1 MEFGKTLNQCLQVAS
16 GNGHEQTIE
25 CLIKAGANVG
35 AIADEVVYTNGSN
48 RSLDD
53 HPLFIRRRP
62 TQKLSALQ
70 AALTSFQ
77 RFGPR
82 TLITSL
88 QHHFQSTWIGAD
100 ASSQQ
105 RSIEKLLAKGADPN
119 RIDGQDMSP
128 LDIAAACCTVEV
140 VQSLTSSGTHLE
152 AAMGNHG
159 NALRTAA
166 RRELGGF
173 PIIKI
178 LLETSPAP
186 WSTDHEKAAALNKA
200 LAFFATPSWLSR
212 ECDGKSEHSTSI
224 EDVLSTGPGAVVK
237 FLLADL
243 PEEEAEDSRYGLLAQ
258 MACMAGDQACVELLL
273 QRNMNVNVSGNYY
286 GTALQAASRVGN
298 TEIVEHLVSSGAD
311 VNILQGAH
319 GTAIRAAVRGG
330 HEDVVRILIASG
342 ADTNLRYKNRA
353 QDTGESIL
361 HLALTSRNLTVFEIL
376 CDAGAD
382 WNTDTADRQ
391 PILITACKKGEANVA
406 EFLLANGVDVNVLGN
421 GLGGYSMLQNE
432 DATPLHAACAN
443 GHVSVVR
450 LLLDYGADLEMKEES
465 IATPLIAAVRGDSLA
480 VVRLLLDAGANVNHG
495 IPATPLSTAAAS
507 GNIGIFE
514 ELLSVGAIVGG
525 PSIKTNALAVACN
538 RRQYDVVETLL
549 EALYGTH
556 DELEI
561 CWEAFTAI
569 QEHGDE
575 KIARLLLER
584 GVSPSFSMLCQAC
597 SAGLLEMVRLLLESE
612 IGVNEDD
619 DEDGPLLHVAAYHSR
634 PQIVQLLIHR
644 GADITLRSTRYG
656 SPMIATLEGS
666 MVPFLQ
672 GYRQP
677 NSCRALA
684 NQLPLSGPCMEGL
697 DQVEIKESRATKRY
711 HNASKFCRAYSMQG

>member
-1 MEFGKTLNQCLQVAS
+1 LEFGKTLNQCLQVAS

-186 WSTDHEKAAALNKA
+186 WSTDHEKAAALNEA

-538 RRQYDVVETLL
+538 RRWY
-549 EALYGTH
+549 
-556 DELEI
+556 
-561 CWEAFTAI
+561 
-569 QEHGDE
+569 
-575 KIARLLLER
+575 
-584 GVSPSFSMLCQAC
+584 
-597 SAGLLEMVRLLLESE
+597 
-612 IGVNEDD
+612 
-619 DEDGPLLHVAAYHSR
+619 
-634 PQIVQLLIHR
+634 
-644 GADITLRSTRYG
+644 
-656 SPMIATLEGS
+656 
-666 MVPFLQ
+666 
-672 GYRQP
+672 
-677 NSCRALA
+677 
-684 NQLPLSGPCMEGL
+684 
-697 DQVEIKESRATKRY
+697 
-711 HNASKFCRAYSMQG
+711 